1 MAWLDRDRT
10 PALFAIATSV
20 LSSLISLTVGRVLL
34 TDTPKNVLLVWVFTV
49 PAAIS
54 LIVWIALQVIR
65 RARRRSQRAFL
76 MVSAFDDKYY
86 IASFVQQLGNALD
99 RVNIDM
105 VLKVPSLDYDASAQ
119 SHHLERALDRRHDY
133 IGGVIFAGEVH
144 QLREHLTMFCQKSR
158 LPIVFTDLEPFEDS
172 EYPKNSAFVGYDTG
186 KLGELAGEWLVRN
199 LRRVR
204 RPRIL
209 IIASRE
215 HASRQRECA
224 KVLTRELKDVTVTID
239 DSCAFTR
246 SRAHDAVRNHVRKL
260 DSRQCLHAIF
270 CTDDEMG
277 LGAVDAL
284 ATPSPATASTIVIGI
299 DGIAEARA
307 LIDSGSS
314 PFRATVV
321 QSTHQLAVNIVD
333 ALVKVYRGR
342 QFPKRKIL
350 EASVYEAGSTW
361 QP

>member
-20 LSSLISLTVGRVLL
+20 LSSLISLTVGRLL
-34 TDTPKNVLLVWVFTV
+34 LSDSPKNVLLIWVFAV
-49 PAAIS
+49 PVGIS
-54 LIVWIALQVIR
+54 LVLWVVLHVVR

-76 MVSAFDDKYY
+76 IISAFEDKYY

-105 VLKVPSLDYDASAQ
+105 VLKVPSIDYEASAQ
-119 SHHLERALDRRHDY
+119 SHHLERALDRRQDY

-144 QLREHLTMFCQKSR
+144 RLREHLLMFCQKSR
-158 LPIVFTDLEPFEDS
+158 LPIVFTDLEPFEES
-172 EYPKNSAFVGYDTG
+172 EYPKNGAFVGYDTG
-186 KLGELAGEWLVRN
+186 KLGELAGQWLVKH
-199 LRRVR
+199 LRGVR

-215 HASRQRECA
+215 HASRQEECA
-224 KVLTRELKDVTVTID
+224 RVLERELKGVTVTVD

-246 SRAHDAVRNHVRKL
+246 SRAHDSVRDHIKKL

-321 QSTHQLAVNIVD
+321 QSTHQLALNIVD
-333 ALVKVYRGR
+333 TLVKVHRGR
-342 QFPKRKIL
+342 QFPKREIL

-361 QP
+361 KP